1 MQVLVD
7 SAPALGRKGGVG
19 RSYADAPEIDG
30 TVRIRGAGA
39 AKLPVGE
46 FCDVEITAADTY
58 DLAARLA

>member
-1 MQVLVD
+1 
-7 SAPALGRKGGVG
+7 
-19 RSYADAPEIDG
+19 
-30 TVRIRGAGA
+30 VRIRGARA